1 VKDQMMR
8 ESTSPVPA
16 AAAAVEFVVAV
27 SEDDVI
33 GRENRLPWRLPADL
47 RRFKALT
54 LGKNVLMG
62 RKTFDSIG
70 KALPGRR
77 NLVLTR
83 ADRIDAPDC
92 LRVSSVQEALAAI
105 APDPNLM
112 VIGGSDVYRLCLP
125 FARRIHLTLV
135 HTRIADGDT
144 HFDAWRGAQWRESAR
159 ERHEPDEKHSV
170 AYSFITL
177 ERR

>member
-1 VKDQMMR
+1 MPCRV
-8 ESTSPVPA
+8 TGA
-16 AAAAVEFVVAV
+16 AAGGSVVCSIEFVVAV

-33 GRENRLPWRLPADL
+33 GRDNRLPWRLPADL

-54 LGKNVLMG
+54 LGRSVLMG

-83 ADRIDAPDC
+83 AGRFDAADC
-92 LRVSSVQEALAAI
+92 TGVASVEEALSLI
-105 APDPNLM
+105 APEPALM
-112 VIGGSDVYRLCLP
+112 VIGGGDVYRLCLP
-125 FARRIHLTLV
+125 LASRIHLTLV
-135 HTRIADGDT
+135 HTRIADGDA

-177 ERR
+177 DRS